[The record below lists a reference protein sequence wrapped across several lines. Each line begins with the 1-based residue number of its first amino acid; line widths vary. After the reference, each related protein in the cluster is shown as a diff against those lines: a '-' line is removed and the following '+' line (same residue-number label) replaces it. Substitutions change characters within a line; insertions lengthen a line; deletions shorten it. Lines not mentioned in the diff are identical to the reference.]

1 MAWQQ
6 VVVVDWGGFAG
17 YGVVLEGEGGLVK
30 RGLTGDYLKRF
41 LGDGW
46 AKVVDWVTFWAQ
58 IGLKCWIGL
67 GIVMEQYLFLS
78 GFGLLTQGPIL

>member
-1 MAWQQ
+1 MKEGWF
-6 VVVVDWGGFAG
+6 GGK
-17 YGVVLEGEGGLVK
+17 GGLVK
-30 RGLTGDYLKRF
+30 LGLTGDYLKRF

-67 GIVMEQYLFLS
+67 GIVME
-78 GFGLLTQGPIL
+78 